1 MTVSRITSHIN
12 MPACMSWLPHLA
24 VVTLL
29 PAVAFGADYGEEVN
43 PASQFKTKTIPD
55 GTMPRLPDFGVLAEN
70 SLSRWDDQNLTLTT
84 NVPILGNFLARMHLS
99 NGYIGL
105 AEASLGPFFEKDFNQ
120 TCRDGKQPTEPWPEF
135 NPRQTFS
142 GIVGFFDRQHNTTA
156 TNYPELLDRGDESV
170 ISGIPHFTDIYFT
183 VGEQVL
189 NATVDLATITDYSSS
204 LNLMDATARW
214 SYTWTPIVNGSSS
227 FEIEYLAF
235 ISAARINVA
244 AIQLNVT
251 PLNGTTEKVTIT
263 DSLDGRS
270 AVRSF
275 LGQKGNDAAS
285 IYVSNH
291 PNGLQ
296 NVSAWTVS
304 TANFSSSNTNSISP
318 RSIVYPNDDTMT
330 IGQEWE
336 FDLKSGQP
344 VTFHKF
350 VGIAST
356 DKYPNAQLIASQAS
370 RNATNDGWDV
380 ILAEHTAIWNRRM
393 ERKVVDYRNP
403 ATGHLPINDTL
414 AEVDQINAAVSR
426 YVILQT
432 LLPEDDSN
440 LNDNGVGVGGITADP
455 YGGMTFWDMDIW
467 MFPGI
472 ALTDPDYALQMIKY
486 RVKMYAQA
494 KVNAQEAYVQEKYK
508 FDNDSV
514 LYSWTSG
521 RYGNA
526 TGTGPTLDY
535 EYHINTDVAKMMLD
549 YRRITNNE
557 EYFKEEL
564 WPVVKSVGHTI
575 EGVLQKDDHGKWN
588 IWNMTDPDE
597 WTNHVK
603 NGAFTQASFFQIM
616 NSIISIKKQYDETIP
631 ATWLDIVENI
641 TIPVSSSGITLE
653 YEEMPSNITVKQA
666 DVTLL
671 LHPLSL
677 PESSKAINYTLER
690 KQADLQY
697 YTQKQSLHGPAMTFA
712 INTIATLRYGGSGCS
727 ASTYNKM
734 GVLSNLRAPW
744 FLMSEQANDD
754 TNANGGYPP
763 AFPFLTGHGGTMQ
776 IAFYGY
782 LGLDSS
788 QDVLTI
794 QPTLPPPKKYLT
806 MHEFTWAG
814 CTFSASMSTTHTN
827 ITFTGVLPS
836 SSNSQNTT
844 SVPMV
849 QNLPAS
855 RHPQIHHTLSLN
867 QTYTLENDMYWQGLT
882 TPNNLL
888 QCLSIIASDAS
899 ELNRWPES
907 VNDGDVGT
915 SWQPENTNE
924 SSISIDTSPVQ
935 GERIKIINVV
945 WGQRIP
951 TSAIAVVFN
960 STNPSEGHIFPL
972 PLPDLKISDVANIK
986 TIKDIDSLSDI
997 TSSKDSP
1004 YGNGE
1009 EGAGDDVRL
1018 EEGLK
1023 TTYTLPDDKLV
1034 YMGDTAV
1041 LRIAGCLG
1049 SSCGVF
1055 GDEAGA
1061 TVEEWEI
1068 IGEA

>member
-1 MTVSRITSHIN
+1 MFRSIDHFNMITGVSLL
-12 MPACMSWLPHLA
+12 LPLA
-24 VVTLL
+24 VVSLL
-29 PAVAFGADYGEEVN
+29 PAIALGADYGDEVN

-55 GTMPRLPDFGVLAEN
+55 GTMPPLQDFGVLSEN
-70 SLSRWDDQNLTLTT
+70 CLSSWDDENLTLTT
-84 NVPILGNFLARMHLS
+84 NVLIPGNFLARKHLS

-105 AEASLGPFFEKDFNQ
+105 AEASLGPFFERDFNQ
-120 TCRDGKQPTEPWPEF
+120 THRDGKQPTEPWPEF
-135 NPRQTFS
+135 NPRQSFA
-142 GIVGFFDRQHNTTA
+142 GIIGFFDRQHNTTE

-170 ISGIPHFTDIYFT
+170 ISGIPHFTDIYVT
-183 VGEQVL
+183 AGDQVL
-189 NATVDLATITDYSSS
+189 NATVDLATISNYNSS
-204 LNLMDATARW
+204 LNLMNATASW
-214 SYTWTPIVNGSSS
+214 SYTWTPILNSSSS
-227 FEIEYLAF
+227 FEIEYVAF
-235 ISAARINVA
+235 ISAARVNVA
-244 AIQLNVT
+244 AVQLTVT
-251 PLNGTTEKVTIT
+251 PLNNATENITIT
-263 DSLDGRS
+263 DILDGRS

-275 LGQKGNDAAS
+275 LGQKGHDDAAS

-296 NVSAWTVS
+296 DVSAWTYS
-304 TANFSSSNTNSISP
+304 TAKLLNSSLSSVSP
-318 RSIVYPNDDTMT
+318 RSIVSPNNNSMT
-330 IGQEWE
+330 IGQKWNLEIPYGHPII
-336 FDLKSGQP
+336 FQ
-344 VTFHKF
+344 KF

-356 DKYPNAQLIASQAS
+356 DKFSNAQMTAAQAS
-370 RNATNDGWDV
+370 DNATRDGWDV
-380 ILAEHTAIWNRRM
+380 LHTEHTAIWNQRM
-393 ERKVVDYRNP
+393 QNKIVDYRNP
-403 ATGHLPINDTL
+403 ATGRLPVNDTT

-426 YVILQT
+426 YMILQT
-432 LLPEDDSN
+432 LLQEDGNN
-440 LNDNGVGVGGITADP
+440 LNDNGISVGGITADP
-455 YGGMTFWDMDIW
+455 YAGMTFWDMDIW

-494 KVNAQEAYVQEKYK
+494 KANAQEDY
-508 FDNDSV
+508 FDDDSI
-514 LYSWTSG
+514 LYSLTSG

-549 YRRITNNE
+549 YRRITRNE
-557 EYFKEEL
+557 EYFREEL
-564 WPVVKSVGHTI
+564 WPVVESVGHTI
-575 EGVLQKDDHGKWN
+575 EGVLQKDDQGKWN

-616 NSIISIKKQYDETIP
+616 NSIISIKKEYNEKIP
-631 ATWLDIVENI
+631 STWLDIAENI

-653 YEEMPSNITVKQA
+653 YEDMPSNITVKQA
-666 DVTLL
+666 DVTLM

-677 PESSKAINYTLER
+677 PESSKPINYTLER

-712 INTIATLRYGGSGCS
+712 INTIATLRYGRSGCS

-734 GVLSNLRAPW
+734 GVFSNLRAPW

-788 QDVLTI
+788 QDILTI
-794 QPTLPPPKKYLT
+794 QPTLPPPKQYLT
-806 MHEFTWAG
+806 LHEFNWG
-814 CTFSASMSTTHTN
+814 GYTFSASMNNTHTN
-827 ITFTGVLPS
+827 ITFIGVSLS
-836 SSNSQNTT
+836 SFNPQNTT

-855 RHPQIHHTLSLN
+855 RHPQFNFMLSLN
-867 QTYTLENDMYWQGLT
+867 QTLTLENDMYWQDLT
-882 TPNNLL
+882 TPSNLI
-888 QCLSIIASDAS
+888 QCLPIIGSDPT
-899 ELNRWPES
+899 EINRWPES

-915 SWQPENTNE
+915 SWQPENTNT
-924 SSISIDTSPVQ
+924 SSISIDTTSVA
-935 GERIKIINVV
+935 GERIKTINVV

-951 TSAIAVVFN
+951 TSAFVIIFN
-960 STNPSEGHIFPL
+960 STNASEGEEFL
-972 PLPDLKISDVANIK
+972 LSLPDMDTPDVANII
-986 TIKDIDSLSDI
+986 TARDFDALADAMSSDN
-997 TSSKDSP
+997 SP
-1004 YGNGE
+1004 EGDGE
-1009 EGAGDDVRL
+1009 EYSGDDVRL
-1018 EEGLK
+1018 EEGYK
-1023 TTYTLPDDKLV
+1023 TTYVLPDDRLV

-1041 LRIAGCLG
+1041 LQIAGCVG
-1049 SSCGVF
+1049 TSCGVL

>member
-1 MTVSRITSHIN
+1 MIIGVSLL
-12 MPACMSWLPHLA
+12 LPLA
-24 VVTLL
+24 VVLLL
-29 PAVAFGADYGEEVN
+29 PAIALGADYGDEVN

-55 GTMPRLPDFGVLAEN
+55 GTMPPLQNFGVLAEN
-70 SLSRWDDQNLTLTT
+70 RLSSWDDENLTLTT
-84 NVPILGNFLARMHLS
+84 NVLIPGNFLARKHLS

-105 AEASLGPFFEKDFNQ
+105 AEASLGPFFERDFNQ
-120 TCRDGKQPTEPWPEF
+120 THRDGKQPTEPWPEF
-135 NPRQTFS
+135 NPRQSFA
-142 GIVGFFDRQHNTTA
+142 GIIGFFDRQHNMTE

-170 ISGIPHFTDIYFT
+170 ISGIPHFTDIYVT
-183 VGEQVL
+183 AGDQVL
-189 NATVDLATITDYSSS
+189 NATVNLATISNYSSS
-204 LNLMDATARW
+204 LNLMNATASW
-214 SYTWTPIVNGSSS
+214 SYTWTPILNGSSS
-227 FEIEYLAF
+227 FEIEYVAF
-235 ISAARINVA
+235 ISAARVNVA
-244 AIQLNVT
+244 AVQLTVT
-251 PLNGTTEKVTIT
+251 PLNNATKHITIT
-263 DSLDGRS
+263 DILDGRS

-275 LGQKGNDAAS
+275 LGQKGHDDAAS

-296 NVSAWTVS
+296 DVSAWTYS
-304 TANFSSSNTNSISP
+304 TAKLLNGSLSSDSQ
-318 RSIVYPNDDTMT
+318 RSIVSPNNNSMT
-330 IGQEWE
+330 IGQKWNLEIPHGH
-336 FDLKSGQP
+336 SI
-344 VTFHKF
+344 TFQKF

-356 DKYPNAQLIASQAS
+356 DKFPNAQMTAAQAS
-370 RNATNDGWDV
+370 DNATRDGWDV
-380 ILAEHTAIWNRRM
+380 LHMEHTAIWNQRM
-393 ERKVVDYRNP
+393 QNKIVDYRNP
-403 ATGHLPINDTL
+403 ATGRLPENDTT

-426 YVILQT
+426 YMILQT
-432 LLPEDDSN
+432 LLQEGGNN
-440 LNDNGVGVGGITADP
+440 LNDNGISVGGITADP
-455 YGGMTFWDMDIW
+455 YAGMTFWDMDIW

-486 RVKMYAQA
+486 RVKMYTQA
-494 KVNAQEAYVQEKYK
+494 KANAQEDYVQEKYK
-508 FDNDSV
+508 FDDDSI

-549 YRRITNNE
+549 YRRITRND
-557 EYFKEEL
+557 EYFREEL
-564 WPVVKSVGHTI
+564 WPVVESVGHTI
-575 EGVLQKDDHGKWN
+575 EGVLQKDAQGKWN

-616 NSIISIKKQYDETIP
+616 NSIISIKKEYNEIIP
-631 ATWLDIVENI
+631 PNWLDIAENI

-653 YEEMPSNITVKQA
+653 YEDMPSNITVKQA
-666 DVTLL
+666 DVTLM

-677 PESSKAINYTLER
+677 PESSKPINYTLER

-712 INTIATLRYGGSGCS
+712 INTIATLRYGRSGCS

-734 GVLSNLRAPW
+734 GVFSNLRAPW

-794 QPTLPPPKKYLT
+794 QPTLPPPKQYLNL
-806 MHEFTWAG
+806 HEFNWG
-814 CTFSASMSTTHTN
+814 GYTFSASMNNTHTN
-827 ITFTGVLPS
+827 ITFTGVSPS
-836 SSNSQNTT
+836 SSNPQNST
-844 SVPMV
+844 SVPIV

-855 RHPQIHHTLSLN
+855 RHPQLNFMLSLN
-867 QTYTLENDMYWQGLT
+867 QTLTLENDMYWQDLT
-882 TPNNLL
+882 TPNNLI
-888 QCLSIIASDAS
+888 QCLPIIGSDPT

-915 SWQPENTNE
+915 SWQPENTHA
-924 SSISIDTSPVQ
+924 SSISIDTTSVA
-935 GERIKIINVV
+935 GERVKKINVV

-951 TSAIAVVFN
+951 TSAFVIIFN
-960 STNPSEGHIFPL
+960 STNASEGEGEEFLLSL
-972 PLPDLKISDVANIK
+972 PNMDTPDVANI
-986 TIKDIDSLSDI
+986 IIARDFDALADAMSSDN
-997 TSSKDSP
+997 SP
-1004 YGNGE
+1004 EGDGE
-1009 EGAGDDVRL
+1009 KYSGDDVRL
-1018 EEGLK
+1018 EEGYK
-1023 TTYTLPDDKLV
+1023 TTYVLPDDRLV

-1041 LRIAGCLG
+1041 LQIAGCVG
-1049 SSCGVF
+1049 TSCGVF